1 MAIFLFMFHNINLLK
16 SKTISSKLQVEG
28 HTNLIITN
36 IVPEN
41 VSVTLLGNEDHITN
55 ISGDDMITFID
66 ISDYDVKGTYR
77 IPVQIIKT
85 GNALNIDTLEISVE
99 PVDIRLQF
107 DNVSSKSIRI
117 SPDISG
123 ALAAGYDLIS
133 EDVKPPRIQIEGPET
148 LISSINSVTTMPLDI
163 SDRYS
168 DFSVILE
175 LVNPGPLFTIR
186 GDSYV
191 EYSATIRPAYISKD
205 FSNVSL
211 KVVNLNDTFTVEIQ
225 PDTGDITL
233 HGKYADIENFVPV
246 DGLLMVDCLDIKN
259 EGTFELPVTV
269 DTGGLFEAAGY
280 TPATV
285 VVTVTKQEK

>member
-41 VSVTLLGNEDHITN
+41 VKVTLLGDENYIAN
-55 ISGDDMITFID
+55 VSGDDIITFID
-66 ISDYDVKGTYR
+66 ISGYDVKGSHR

-107 DNVSSKSIRI
+107 DNVSSKFVKI

-123 ALAAGYDLIS
+123 SPAAGYDLVS
-133 EDVKPPRIQIEGPET
+133 EDITPYQIQIEGPET
-148 LISSINSVTTMPLDI
+148 LINSINSVTTMPLDI

-168 DFSVILE
+168 DFSALLE
-175 LVNPGPLFTIR
+175 LVSPGPLFTIR

-191 EYSATIRPAYISKD
+191 EYSAIIRPAYISKD

-211 KVVNLNDTFTVEIQ
+211 KAVNLNEMFTVKIQ

-233 HGKYADIENFVPV
+233 RGKYADIESFVPG
-246 DGLLMVDCLDIKN
+246 DGLLTVGCSGIEN

-269 DTGGLFEAAGY
+269 DPGGLVEAAGY

-285 VVTVTKQEK
+285 VVTVIKLEE

>member
-28 HTNLIITN
+28 HTNLTITN
-36 IVPEN
+36 IIPES
-41 VSVTLLGNEDHITN
+41 VSVTLLGEENYIAN
-55 ISGDDMITFID
+55 ISGDDIITFID
-66 ISDYDVKGTYR
+66 ISDYDVKGSYR

-85 GNALNIDTLEISVE
+85 GNALNIDTLEISIE

-107 DNVSSKSIRI
+107 DNISSKFVKI

-123 ALAAGYDLIS
+123 SLAAGYDLVS
-133 EDVKPPRIQIEGPET
+133 EDVTPHQIQIEGPET

-168 DFSVILE
+168 DFSVLLE
-175 LVNPGPLFTIR
+175 LVSPGPLFTIR
-186 GDSYV
+186 GDSYA
-191 EYSATIRPAYISKD
+191 EYSAIIRPAYISKD

-211 KVVNLNDTFTVEIQ
+211 KAVDLNEIFAVKIQ

-233 HGKYADIENFVPV
+233 RGKYADIESFVPG
-246 DGLLMVDCLDIKN
+246 DGLLTVGCSGIET

-269 DTGGLFEAAGY
+269 DSGGLFEAAGY

-285 VVTVTKQEK
+285 VVTVTKREE

>member
-41 VSVTLLGNEDHITN
+41 VSVTLLGDEDHIAN
-55 ISGDDMITFID
+55 ISGDDIITFID
-66 ISDYDVKGTYR
+66 ISDYDIKGTYR

-85 GNALNIDTLEISVE
+85 GNALNIDTLEISVD

-107 DNVSSKSIRI
+107 DNVSAKSIGI

-123 ALAAGYDLIS
+123 TPAAGYDLVS
-133 EDVKPPRIQIEGPET
+133 EDIKPSRIQIEGPET
-148 LISSINSVTTMPLDI
+148 LVNSINYVTTIPLDI

-168 DFSVILE
+168 DFSVMLE

-186 GDSYV
+186 GDNYV

-205 FSNVSL
+205 FSDVSL
-211 KVVNLNDTFTVEIQ
+211 KAVNLNDMFTAKIQ
-225 PDTGDITL
+225 PDTGEITL

-246 DGLLMVDCLDIKN
+246 DGLLTVDCLDIKD
-259 EGTFELPVTV
+259 EGTFELPVTA
-269 DTGGLFEAAGY
+269 DSGGLFETAGY

-285 VVTVTKQEK
+285 VVTVTKR